1 MGLEGNGG
9 AFTDVVSVV
18 RHHRDIV
25 YATMGD
31 MAISRRDRTSY
42 TRRDARLICVMS
54 ITLLIQYGM
63 DVWES
68 TLLKITDTPGKSNKK
83 PVVRVVATPGK
94 SAART
99 DLCFCPSPHHDEK
112 FCSLSQSLILGL
124 GAGKHIAGF
133 IGAVNDA
140 ILHAIPPVSAHPF
153 FMAFP
158 MKGRTVLRGILENAN
173 ERGDRRR
180 PMGTC

>member
-9 AFTDVVSVV
+9 AFTDVVSIV
-18 RHHRDIV
+18 RYLRDIV

-68 TLLKITDTPGKSNKK
+68 TLLKITDTPGKSTKK

-94 SAART
+94 SAARS
-99 DLCFCPSPHHDEK
+99 DLLFLP
-112 FCSLSQSLILGL
+112 I
-124 GAGKHIAGF
+124 
-133 IGAVNDA
+133 
-140 ILHAIPPVSAHPF
+140 SAP
-153 FMAFP
+153 
-158 MKGRTVLRGILENAN
+158 
-173 ERGDRRR
+173 
-180 PMGTC
+180 